1 MDFLQ
6 SFSKHLIT
14 SDIKFLCEWF
24 FNKISMRAILLSCQ
38 NSNNSSSHFRPISL
52 CNYTYKI
59 ISKVLVNRMKPIMS
73 QLIYEVQGTFVS
85 NRLILD
91 NIFTAREMYHYLKK
105 KKKGKKCFFF
115 LRQLWKRRMIILNEL
130 SWKLF

>member
-1 MDFLQ
+1 
-6 SFSKHLIT
+6 
-14 SDIKFLCEWF
+14 
-24 FNKISMRAILLSCQ
+24 MRAILLSCQ
-38 NSNNSSSHFRPISL
+38 NSNNSPSHFRPISL